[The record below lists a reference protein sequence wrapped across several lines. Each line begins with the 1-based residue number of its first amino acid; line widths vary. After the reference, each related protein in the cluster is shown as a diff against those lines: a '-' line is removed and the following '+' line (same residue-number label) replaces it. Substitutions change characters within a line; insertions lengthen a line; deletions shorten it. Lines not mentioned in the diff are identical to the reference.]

1 MVGCGTKS
9 NEGGC
14 PNSTNVKEGGSVND
28 WLGRKCSGVTMW
40 GSSDDGQTM
49 LLARCVQAPADLPA
63 LRPWL
68 ALLRPKH
75 APTGSRVTLKK
86 KRKQGQGMREGLKIG
101 DDAGRNTYTSGSES
115 SVMRLL
121 ATLLWSPS
129 DSSLWK
135 RGSSSGVLMMG
146 MSGMGGTF

>member
-1 MVGCGTKS
+1 MFGGDDVGKFGRWPDDAVG
-9 NEGGC
+9 EMC
-14 PNSTNVKEGGSVND
+14 PSSCRLASVTP
-28 WLGRKCSGVTMW
+28 LACIAASETR
-40 GSSDDGQTM
+40 SDRFASDF
-49 LLARCVQAPADLPA
+49 R
-63 LRPWL
+63 
-68 ALLRPKH
+68 
-75 APTGSRVTLKK
+75 KK
-86 KRKQGQGMREGLKIG
+86 KKGKQGQGVREGLEIG